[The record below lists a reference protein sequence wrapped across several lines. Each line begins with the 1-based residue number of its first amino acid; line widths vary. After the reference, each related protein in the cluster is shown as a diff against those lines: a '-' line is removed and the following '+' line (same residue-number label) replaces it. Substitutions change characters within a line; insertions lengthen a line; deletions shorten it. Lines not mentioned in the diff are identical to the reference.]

1 MKKILIFTVVLAAYG
16 VFANAA
22 KKLNSL
28 NCARVLA
35 ERNIVET
42 VYGIKIKFTEKVTNF
57 SKGNFLGVSE

>member
-1 MKKILIFTVVLAAYG
+1 MLAAAG

-28 NCARVLA
+28 NCAKVLA

-42 VYGIKIKFTEKVTNF
+42 VY
-57 SKGNFLGVSE
+57 